1 MSPRPND
8 DVEFDGGIH
17 LGQPLVEGIA
27 RVVDRQGRQVWLEPE
42 QTTSCGG
49 CSTAG
54 LCEQKGIG
62 SLASRLE
69 RRRFRLDDAAELAVG
84 ERVVVGVSEL
94 ALVKAASVAYALPL
108 VTALMA
114 GGLAQWLA
122 GSDAISLVA
131 AVGGL
136 IAGLILARLTASRLG
151 RSGQL
156 APRFL
161 RRLDPPPPAWDGE

>member
-1 MSPRPND
+1 MRWLL
-8 DVEFDGGIH
+8 DGGS
-17 LGQPLVEGIA
+17 L
-27 RVVDRQGRQVWLEPE
+27 R
-42 QTTSCGG
+42 T
-49 CSTAG
+49 
-54 LCEQKGIG
+54 KGIG

-108 VTALMA
+108 ATALMA

-136 IAGLILARLTASRLG
+136 IAGLILARLTARRLGAQRSARAAIPETPRPAASRLG
-151 RSGQL
+151 WRVESGRLASNLPWQALGRLKHRS
-156 APRFL
+156 
-161 RRLDPPPPAWDGE
+161 